1 MFLYFF
7 SAIFKSVKAIA
18 AKIPANGHVESGL
31 IIDFNC
37 KIYIRRANIID
48 ASATVILIII
58 QNVCHSASVST
69 PYYDYLSIDI

>member
-31 IIDFNC
+31 IIDLIV
-37 KIYIRRANIID
+37 KY
-48 ASATVILIII
+48 TLEGQILLML
-58 QNVCHSASVST
+58 QQR
-69 PYYDYLSIDI
+69 LF